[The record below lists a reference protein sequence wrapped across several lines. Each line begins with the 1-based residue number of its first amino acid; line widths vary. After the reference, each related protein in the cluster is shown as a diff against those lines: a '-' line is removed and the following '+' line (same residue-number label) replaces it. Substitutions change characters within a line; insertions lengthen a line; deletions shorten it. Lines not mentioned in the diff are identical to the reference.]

1 MQSIRRLAI
10 EFQQSGADVLCRRK
24 KGGEILGCQGK
35 LHGGKKIKLNF
46 VRVVRFG

>member
-1 MQSIRRLAI
+1 MQLILRPAI
-10 EFQQSGADVLCRRK
+10 GFQESGADVLSRRK
-24 KGGEILGCQGK
+24 NGGEILGCQGK